1 MCGGK
6 GSNVPKNSV
15 AKDKGTPLMRQYN
28 EVKAEYSDAIVLFRM
43 GDFYETF
50 SEDAKT
56 TAKIL
61 GIVLTKRSNG
71 AAADVPLAGFPYHAL
86 DNYLHKLV
94 NAGHRVAI
102 CEQVE
107 DPKLAK
113 GIVKREVI
121 EVVTPGTITA
131 EQALDQKANQYLA
144 SLHFGKSN
152 VGYAVLDQ
160 STGEFFL
167 GECYSD
173 RLTEALRKFS
183 PREILVGESV
193 VYSTAH
199 WYRELKPF
207 ITKVEDWVLNY
218 DQSHRA
224 LVEHFKV
231 KSLKGFGCDG
241 LTEGITAAGTIFH
254 HMTQSLSGNLD
265 HISAIHPVLDADVMG
280 LDGFTVR
287 NLEIFKSLA
296 TQGTHGTLIDVM
308 DETVTAGGGRLL
320 KQWLNRPLT
329 DQKRLNSRLDV
340 VESFHGN
347 IRPLEDVRD
356 HLKQISDI
364 ERIVGRVNSGKV
376 SPKEINGLR
385 LSLEQIPEVKAVLDR
400 SKDKSLK
407 AFNKRFAHT
416 DTIVDLITKTL
427 HPEAP
432 TQIKQGNVILGGV
445 DDELDELRDLSTGG
459 KEWIAQLQATERERT
474 GISSLK
480 VGFNKV
486 FGYYLEITKAHS
498 EKVPEE
504 YIRKQTLVNSER
516 YITPDLKEYEEKIL
530 SADEKIEAIESRLFA
545 DLCSQILSQAA
556 ILQEN
561 ASVLSRLDVLAT
573 FSAIAA
579 SNKYIRPKLNN
590 NGALD
595 IKGGRHPVVE
605 QLLPATERFIPND
618 LTIDTKHSQIHLITG
633 PNMAGKSTYLRQVG
647 LIVLMAQ
654 VGSFVPV
661 ASAEIGLVDKLF
673 TRVGASDNLAG
684 GESTFLVEMNEA
696 ANILNNAT
704 SQSLILLDEIGRGTA
719 TYDGLSLAW
728 AITEHLH
735 NTESVAARTLFATHY
750 HELTDLEETLDR
762 LENHHI
768 AVKEFG
774 DKIVFLRQILPGPG
788 DKSYGIHVAQMAG
801 LPKPVIKRASD
812 ILNYHLANHPT
823 DQKLDVEAVDH
834 QISMFSE
841 QESALKA
848 DLAELDVLN
857 LSPLEA
863 IRQLDALK
871 KKHGL

>member
-1 MCGGK
+1 MFERK
-6 GSNVPKNSV
+6 ETSLT
-15 AKDKGTPLMRQYN
+15 KDFGTPLMRQYN
-28 EVKAEYSDAIVLFRM
+28 DVKTQYNDAIVLFRM

-50 SEDAKT
+50 SEDAKL

-86 DNYLHKLV
+86 DNYLYKLV

-144 SLHFGKSN
+144 SIYFGKSN
-152 VGYAVLDQ
+152 VGYSVLDQ
-160 STGEFFL
+160 STGEFFI
-167 GECYSD
+167 GECLPD
-173 RLTEALRKFS
+173 RLTECLRKFA
-183 PREILVGESV
+183 PREILIGESV
-193 VYSTAH
+193 IYSNTN

-207 ITKVEDWVLNY
+207 VTKVEDWTFNY
-218 DQSHRA
+218 DQGYRA
-224 LVEHFKV
+224 LVEHFKT

-241 LTEGITAAGTIFH
+241 LPDGIIAAGTIFH
-254 HMTQSLSGNLD
+254 HMTDSLSGAVD
-265 HISAIHPVLDADVMG
+265 HISTIHPILDDDIMG

-296 TQGTHGTLIDVM
+296 TQGTHGTLIDVL
-308 DETVTAGGGRLL
+308 DDTVTAGGGRLL

-329 DQKRLNSRLDV
+329 DNKRLASRLKIV
-340 VESFHGN
+340 AAFHEN
-347 IRPLEDVRD
+347 IRALESTRE
-356 HLKQISDI
+356 HLKEISDI
-364 ERIVGRVNSGKV
+364 ERIVGRVNNGKI
-376 SPKEINGLR
+376 SPREMNGLR
-385 LSLEQIPEVKAVLDR
+385 LSLEQIPKVKTVL
-400 SKDKSLK
+400 KKIGDKYLK
-407 AFNKRFAHT
+407 SFNKRFVDT
-416 DTIVDLITKTL
+416 DKISGQIAELL

-432 TQIKQGNVILGGV
+432 TQIKQGNVILAGV
-445 DDELDELRDLSTGG
+445 NDELDELRSLSTGG
-459 KEWIAQLQATERERT
+459 KEWIANLQATERERT
-474 GISSLK
+474 EIPSLK
-480 VGFNKV
+480 ISYNRV
-486 FGYYLEITKAHS
+486 FGYYIEITKAHG

-530 SADEKIEAIESRLFA
+530 SADEKIETIESNIFSV
-545 DLCSQILSQAA
+545 LCNVILDQAG
-556 ILQEN
+556 ILQKN
-561 ASVLSRLDVLAT
+561 AVVLNRLDVLST
-573 FSAIAA
+573 FA
-579 SNKYIRPKLNN
+579 SVAKANKYNRPKLNDK
-590 NGALD
+590 GTLI

-605 QLLPATERFIPND
+605 KLLPATERFIPNN
-618 LTIDTKHSQIHLITG
+618 LIINTKKSQIHLITG

-654 VGSFVPV
+654 VGSFVP
-661 ASAEIGLVDKLF
+661 ADNAEIGMVDKLF

-696 ANILNNAT
+696 ANILNNT
-704 SQSLILLDEIGRGTA
+704 TDRSLILLDEIGRGTA

-735 NTESVAARTLFATHY
+735 NNEGIGARTLFATHY
-750 HELTDLEETLDR
+750 HELTDLENTLER
-762 LENHHI
+762 LDNYHI

-801 LPKPVIKRASD
+801 LPKKVIDRATE
-812 ILNYHLANHPT
+812 ILNFYIENNSTGEPKKVPT
-823 DQKLDVEAVDH
+823 AEN
-834 QISMFSE
+834 QISIFSKQDSE
-841 QESALKA
+841 LKQELT
-848 DLAELDVLN
+848 DLDVLSI
-857 LSPLEA
+857 SPLEA
-863 IRQLDALK
+863 IQKLDDLK
-871 KKHGL
+871 KKYGL

>member
-1 MCGGK
+1 M
-6 GSNVPKNSV
+6 
-15 AKDKGTPLMRQYN
+15 AKDSSGTPLMRQYN

-131 EQALDQKANQYLA
+131 SQALDQKANQYLA
-144 SLHFGKSN
+144 SLHFGKTN

-160 STGEFFL
+160 STGEFFV
-167 GECYSD
+167 GECAPD
-173 RLTEALRKFS
+173 RLTESLRKFS
-183 PREILVGESV
+183 PREVLVGESV
-193 VYSTAH
+193 VYSTAD
-199 WYRELKPF
+199 WYRTLKPF
-207 ITKVEDWVLNY
+207 MTKVEDWIYSY
-218 DQSHRA
+218 DQGYRSLTA
-224 LVEHFKV
+224 HFHV
-231 KSLKGFGCDG
+231 KSLKGFGCESLPD
-241 LTEGITAAGTIFH
+241 GITAAGTIFH
-254 HMTQSLSGNLD
+254 HMTQTLSGAME
-265 HISAIHPVLDADVMG
+265 HVSAIHPVLENDVMG

-296 TQGTHGTLIDVM
+296 TQGTHGTLIEVLD
-308 DETVTAGGGRLL
+308 DTVTAGGGRLL
-320 KQWLNRPLT
+320 KQWLNRPIT
-329 DQKRLNSRLDV
+329 DKKRLNKRLDIV
-340 VESFHGN
+340 GAFVEDTR
-347 IRPLEDVRD
+347 IREDMRER
-356 HLKQISDI
+356 LKNVSDI
-364 ERIVGRVNSGKV
+364 ERIVGRVNNGKV
-376 SPKEINGLR
+376 TPKEINGLR
-385 LSLEQIPEVKAVLDR
+385 LSLEQIPEIIGELKKAKDNNLNAFTKQFGDTDKVK
-400 SKDKSLK
+400 
-407 AFNKRFAHT
+407 
-416 DTIVDLITKTL
+416 DTIIQTLDLD
-427 HPEAP
+427 AP
-432 TQIKQGNVILGGV
+432 SQIKQGNVILSGV
-445 DDELDELRDLSTGG
+445 DEELDELRKLRSGS
-459 KEWIAQLQATERERT
+459 KEWIAELQSSERERT
-474 GISSLK
+474 GIPSLK
-480 VGFNKV
+480 IGYNRV
-486 FGYYLEITKAHS
+486 FGYFLEITKAHG
-498 EKVPEE
+498 EKVPES

-516 YITPDLKEYEEKIL
+516 YITPELKEYEEKIL
-530 SADEKIEAIESRLFA
+530 SAEEKIEAIESKLFTN
-545 DLCSQILSQAA
+545 LCHEILSNAA
-556 ILQEN
+556 TLQEN
-561 ASVLSRLDVLAT
+561 ASVLSRLDVLTNFGQVAK
-573 FSAIAA
+573 A
-579 SNKYIRPKLNN
+579 NKYVRPR
-590 NGALD
+590 LD
-595 IKGGRHPVVE
+595 SKSVLEIKDGRHPVVE
-605 QLLPATERFIPND
+605 QLLPATERFIPNN
-618 LTIDTKHSQIHLITG
+618 LMMDTANNQIHLITG
-633 PNMAGKSTYLRQVG
+633 PNMAGKSTYLRQIG

-654 VGSFVPV
+654 VGCYVPV
-661 ASAEIGLVDKLF
+661 KAANIGLVDKLF

-704 SQSLILLDEIGRGTA
+704 ERSLILLDEIGRGTA

-735 NTESVAARTLFATHY
+735 NNETVSARTLFATHY
-750 HELTDLEETLDR
+750 HELTDLEKSLER

-774 DKIVFLRQILPGPG
+774 DKIVFLRQIMPGPG

-801 LPKPVIKRASD
+801 LPKQVISRATE

-823 DQKLDVEAVDH
+823 DQKLDVEAVDD
-834 QISMFSE
+834 QISIFAE
-841 QESALKA
+841 QESALKS
-848 DLAELDVLN
+848 DLSELDVLN

-863 IRQLDALK
+863 IRKLDALK